1 MAGHVIPPEFN
12 AGEHTDA
19 AAPIGTAAPAIK
31 SMAEPIYEE
40 PGLVRIQ
47 RRRREDAGWPELAGA
62 KLAAAAGA
70 RARAVAATEHGEAT
84 RGALRHPHGTR
95 STVRCSG
102 RAVVALA
109 TTVTWSAARRSRARR
124 LARLRR
130 EFERGNG
137 GETEGSSRR
146 FGGRAQRLGGSSGV
160 DGAAMGIHGGR
171 RRRRRRRRL
180 HGALR
185 LAWLGGELQSEEVE
199 LLRVSERRGGDG
211 GCGNGEWRR
220 RQRSGAVRES
230 KGEGEGKNEEVDRIG
245 TALATSPSASRWQ
258 GRGQAGWWRGGT
270 GVRARRPHACP
281 TGARTTTTGTGPVG
295 RLATQCQVDR
305 PK

>member
-1 MAGHVIPPEFN
+1 MRDGRSSPERSSGGGRST
-12 AGEHTDA
+12 AKGGRSA
-19 AAPIGTAAPAIK
+19 A
-31 SMAEPIYEE
+31 
-40 PGLVRIQ
+40 V
-47 RRRREDAGWPELAGA
+47 
-62 KLAAAAGA
+62 
-70 RARAVAATEHGEAT
+70 HGEAT
-84 RGALRHPHGTR
+84 RGALRHPRGTR

-137 GETEGSSRR
+137 GETEESSRR
-146 FGGRAQRLGGSSGV
+146 FGGRAQRLGGGSGV

-185 LAWLGGELQSEEVE
+185 LAWLGGELQSEEAE

-230 KGEGEGKNEEVDRIG
+230 KGESEGKNEEVDRTG
-245 TALATSPSASRWQ
+245 TAPATSPSASRWQ

-270 GVRARRPHACP
+270 AVRARRPHACP

-295 RLATQCQVDR
+295 RLGYWAR
-305 PK
+305 PGLG